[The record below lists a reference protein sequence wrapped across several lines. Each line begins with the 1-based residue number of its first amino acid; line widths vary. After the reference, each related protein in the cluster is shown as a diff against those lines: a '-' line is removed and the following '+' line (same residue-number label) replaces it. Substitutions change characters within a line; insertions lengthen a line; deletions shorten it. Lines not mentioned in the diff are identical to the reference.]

1 MYAYWISKPVNH
13 QKVDVAIEA
22 YAKGEWVPSTKGY
35 QLKQK
40 FIAFIKTSKL
50 KFLFWIGVIVNVSMV
65 PLFFIVR
72 FNANLAGTLIS
83 VITGVIYLSLFVIN
97 FLIILGASAFYCDKG
112 PENKTQRYKVEI
124 FSWLYYLLQ
133 PVVFLFLIFSDV
145 IQLGYGDELEKV
157 GIHNYTAAA
166 GMMYWT
172 ISMTLYMIQI
182 GIIIILCLILLR
194 SIPNFEIA
202 KGRVPKPI
210 FKNIQVQSTY
220 KLIKGFGIALLF
232 FGLLACFGLSLEIFF
247 ADFAMAICVLSY
259 ILVILYSTL
268 IFVLLKLVHRI
279 PQHRYHYKRP
289 YWIIVKISVI
299 IVGINIVPMVFT
311 QAWTNPSMDTQFNAV
326 FGPNWQNRIDP
337 AMQTRMRQ
345 YQFSAFD
352 AYFGFDIPSNALYNQ
367 VYMQD
372 SPRYVEYGSN
382 KTIIDNGSTVYNG
395 NNYGLENISY
405 NMIFD
410 AYLPAGTGFNVTF
423 NDSKPVEYPVLIF
436 MHGIGMDRGSGN
448 ANYTTQ
454 YFANLGYAAFD
465 MSYGFTGYADYPYTS
480 GKEKGFDFPDTIH
493 EIGQFTKF
501 LNAHQQFFH
510 ANMSAVYFIGRSWGG
525 WMSAECGYL
534 YNNPFASGNF
544 SE

>member
-1 MYAYWISKPVNH
+1 MLQLKPMP
-13 QKVDVAIEA
+13 
-22 YAKGEWVPSTKGY
+22 KGNGFPVTKGY

-124 FSWLYYLLQ
+124 FSWLYYSLQ

-182 GIIIILCLILLR
+182 GIIIIFCLILLR

-220 KLIKGFGIALLF
+220 KLIKGFGIARYS
-232 FGLLACFGLSLEIFF
+232 LAC
-247 ADFAMAICVLSY
+247 
-259 ILVILYSTL
+259 
-268 IFVLLKLVHRI
+268 
-279 PQHRYHYKRP
+279 
-289 YWIIVKISVI
+289 
-299 IVGINIVPMVFT
+299 
-311 QAWTNPSMDTQFNAV
+311 
-326 FGPNWQNRIDP
+326 
-337 AMQTRMRQ
+337 
-345 YQFSAFD
+345 
-352 AYFGFDIPSNALYNQ
+352 
-367 VYMQD
+367 
-372 SPRYVEYGSN
+372 
-382 KTIIDNGSTVYNG
+382 
-395 NNYGLENISY
+395 
-405 NMIFD
+405 
-410 AYLPAGTGFNVTF
+410 
-423 NDSKPVEYPVLIF
+423 
-436 MHGIGMDRGSGN
+436 
-448 ANYTTQ
+448 
-454 YFANLGYAAFD
+454 
-465 MSYGFTGYADYPYTS
+465 
-480 GKEKGFDFPDTIH
+480 
-493 EIGQFTKF
+493 
-501 LNAHQQFFH
+501 
-510 ANMSAVYFIGRSWGG
+510 
-525 WMSAECGYL
+525 
-534 YNNPFASGNF
+534 
-544 SE
+544 